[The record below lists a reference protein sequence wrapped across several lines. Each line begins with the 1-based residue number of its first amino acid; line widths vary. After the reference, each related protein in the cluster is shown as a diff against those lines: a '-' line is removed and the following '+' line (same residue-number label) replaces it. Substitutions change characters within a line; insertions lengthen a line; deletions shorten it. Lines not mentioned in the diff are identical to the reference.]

1 MVKKVTVTLV
11 DDMDDV
17 PADET
22 ISIGLDGT
30 WYEIDLSES
39 NAADLR
45 EHMDKWIHHAR
56 RVTSR
61 GNSEPGTATTAG
73 RSRPRGA
80 ADRARSAAIRE
91 WAKEQGFEISER
103 GRISSEIVRAWER
116 RN

>member
-22 ISIGLDGT
+22 VSIGLDGT
-30 WYEIDLSES
+30 WYEIDLSER

-61 GNSEPGTATTAG
+61 GSSEPGTAPTAG